1 MNTYNNEN
9 DNLIM
14 FPASKN
20 FLKVDRAH
28 DLVESLLNEFAH
40 ISDEDIPS
48 YLDDRFDDVER
59 DIEVQTYQSLE
70 AFMNRH
76 NVSDLIETKVED
88 ERLECIQM
96 KLEEIKETRKRLKF
110 YLDEIEMFLPN
121 KK

>member
-20 FLKVDRAH
+20 FLKVDRTH

-88 ERLECIQM
+88 ERMECIQM

>member
-1 MNTYNNEN
+1 
-9 DNLIM
+9 M

>member
-20 FLKVDRAH
+20 FLKVDRTH

>member
-20 FLKVDRAH
+20 FLKVDRTH

-59 DIEVQTYQSLE
+59 DIEAQTYQSLE

-88 ERLECIQM
+88 ERMECIQM
-96 KLEEIKETRKRLKF
+96 KMEEIKETKKRLKF
-110 YLDEIEMFLPN
+110 YLDEIEMFLPH